1 MLTNNI
7 RERIV
12 ISFEVREIELILIE
26 RLSIKG
32 IDVVLI
38 ELAVNRTT
46 WDVARTKRFVMVNFS
61 VCVL

>member
-46 WDVARTKRFVMVNFS
+46 
-61 VCVL
+61 